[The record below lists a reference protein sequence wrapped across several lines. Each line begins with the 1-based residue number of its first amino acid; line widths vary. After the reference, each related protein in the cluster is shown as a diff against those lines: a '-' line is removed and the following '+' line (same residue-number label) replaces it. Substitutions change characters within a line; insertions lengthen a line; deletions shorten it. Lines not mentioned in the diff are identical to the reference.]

1 MRDAGGGERAG
12 ERRADGGVDVAVL
25 VAVDARRRAA
35 DVLEPRELRARLGRR
50 LRRHHRAR
58 VARLA
63 EAEFSAEAG
72 FGPAEPGALLVGV
85 AAVEE
90 ERRHLRR
97 AEQRPPLRQVE
108 VEPEAAEEAAL
119 ARELYA
125 RLRRRAVHHHRRE
138 RDDARLHRVE
148 DAEVA
153 LLGDAEVVGD
163 DD

>member
-35 DVLEPRELRARLGRR
+35 DVFLEPRELRARLGRR

-72 FGPAEPGALLVGV
+72 W
-85 AAVEE
+85 
-90 ERRHLRR
+90 
-97 AEQRPPLRQVE
+97 
-108 VEPEAAEEAAL
+108 
-119 ARELYA
+119 AR
-125 RLRRRAVHHHRRE
+125 
-138 RDDARLHRVE
+138 
-148 DAEVA
+148 
-153 LLGDAEVVGD
+153 
-163 DD
+163 